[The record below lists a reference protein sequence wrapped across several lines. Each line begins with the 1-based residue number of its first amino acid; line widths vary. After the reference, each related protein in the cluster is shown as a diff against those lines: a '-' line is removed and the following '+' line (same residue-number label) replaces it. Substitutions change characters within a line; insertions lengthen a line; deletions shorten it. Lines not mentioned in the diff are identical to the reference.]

1 MTTAFDRFREM
12 QRKAGFPI
20 YAGDR
25 HRAAY
30 EAWNAALKHA
40 ASIAEAV
47 AAGRDAEAI
56 AEAIRKEV
64 LK

>member
-1 MTTAFDRFREM
+1 MTTAFERFLAK

-20 YAGDR
+20 YPGDR
-25 HRAAY
+25 HHAAY
-30 EAWNAALKHA
+30 DAWNAALEHA

-56 AEAIRKEV
+56 AEAIRKDT